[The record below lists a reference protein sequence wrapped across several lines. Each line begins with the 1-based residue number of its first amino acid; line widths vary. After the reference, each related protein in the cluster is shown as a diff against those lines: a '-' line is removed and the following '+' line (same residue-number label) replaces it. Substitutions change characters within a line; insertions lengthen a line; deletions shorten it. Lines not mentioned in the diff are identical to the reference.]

1 MGSDLKRV
9 LAGIRLM
16 VFDVDGVLTD
26 GKIYFSDQGETM
38 KVFNVKDG
46 LKVWQMSLEGYQFG
60 IITGGT
66 SPIVTKR
73 AEYMGVQHIFLGV
86 LDKKP
91 VFDDLIK
98 KLNLQPHE
106 VAFMG
111 DDLIDLPV
119 LKAVGC
125 AACPNDAISEVKS
138 VCNFI
143 SHHNGGCG
151 AVRELCDAV
160 WEAQHPCVG

>member
-1 MGSDLKRV
+1 
-9 LAGIRLM
+9 M

-46 LKVWQMSLEGYQFG
+46 LKVWKMSLEGYQFG

-119 LKAVGC
+119 LK
-125 AACPNDAISEVKS
+125 VKS

-160 WEAQHPCVG
+160 WEAQHPCAG

>member
-1 MGSDLKRV
+1 MRENFRRV
-9 LAGIRLM
+9 LAGIRLI

-26 GKIYFSDQGETM
+26 GKIYLSEQGETM

-46 LKVWQMSLEGYQFG
+46 LRVWQMSLEGFQFG

-66 SPIVTKR
+66 SPIVTRR
-73 AEYMGVQHIFLGV
+73 AEHMGVQHVFPGA

-91 VFDDLIK
+91 VFEDLIK

-106 VAFMG
+106 TAFMG

-119 LKAVGC
+119 LKMVGC
-125 AACPNDAISEVKS
+125 AACPNDAIPEVKN
-138 VCNFI
+138 VCNFV
-143 SHHNGGCG
+143 SRCNGGCG

-160 WEAQHPCVG
+160 WEAQHPCGG

>member
-1 MGSDLKRV
+1 MFYEMHLRRRSDKSAYV
-9 LAGIRLM
+9 HN
-16 VFDVDGVLTD
+16 
-26 GKIYFSDQGETM
+26 S
-38 KVFNVKDG
+38 
-46 LKVWQMSLEGYQFG
+46 EG
-60 IITGGT
+60 
-66 SPIVTKR
+66 
-73 AEYMGVQHIFLGV
+73 A
-86 LDKKP
+86 DKKP

-160 WEAQHPCVG
+160 WEAQHPCAG

>member
-1 MGSDLKRV
+1 M
-9 LAGIRLM
+9 I

-26 GKIYFSDQGETM
+26 GKMYFSDQGETM

-46 LKVWQMSLEGYQFG
+46 LKVWHMSQEGYQFG

-66 SPIVTKR
+66 SSIVTKR
-73 AEYMGVQHIFLGV
+73 GEYMGVQHIFTGV

-91 VFDDLIK
+91 VFEKLIGQLK
-98 KLNLQPHE
+98 LQPYE

-119 LKAVGC
+119 LKVVGC
-125 AACPNDAISEVKS
+125 AACPNDAIPEVKGI
-138 VCNFI
+138 CNFV
-143 SHHNGGCG
+143 SRCNGGCG
-151 AVRELCDAV
+151 AARELCDAV